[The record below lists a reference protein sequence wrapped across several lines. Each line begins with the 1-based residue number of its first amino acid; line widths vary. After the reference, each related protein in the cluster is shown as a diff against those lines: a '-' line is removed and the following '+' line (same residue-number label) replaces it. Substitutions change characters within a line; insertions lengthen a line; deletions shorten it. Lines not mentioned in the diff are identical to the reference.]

1 MNIAVIGVGYV
12 GLVAGSCFAESGNDV
27 ICVDSDKNK
36 VKALSKGKIS
46 IYEPGLGELVQRNL
60 AEGRLSFTTDLA
72 TAVKKS
78 FVLFISVGTPQIGGD
93 IDLTAVRKV
102 AAGIGQSMKDFKV
115 IVMKSTV
122 PVGMTEQ
129 LRDIIRVETDQPF
142 DVISNPEF
150 MKEGAAVEDFM
161 KPDRVILGAEDE
173 NAAEVVRELYA
184 PFVRTGSPVLVTD
197 IRTAEMT
204 KYASNA
210 YLATRVSFMN
220 EIANLCE
227 YLGADIDTVRRG
239 MGLDRRIGSSF
250 LFAGVGFGGSCF
262 PKDVDALIAT
272 GRRHDYP
279 LRIVEAVARV
289 NAHQRERFLKKV
301 FTHFEGDL
309 AGKRIAVWG
318 LSFKPR
324 TNDVRESPAIDI
336 IEGLLEAGA
345 TVVAYD
351 PEAMEET
358 RKVFGSRVE
367 FADTNYGCLP
377 GADAL
382 LVITEW
388 QVFRNPDFDRM
399 KSEMRQPVIFD
410 GRNVY
415 NPKQISEMGF
425 TYYGIGRSQVA
436 G

>member
-1 MNIAVIGVGYV
+1 MNIAIIGAGYV
-12 GLVAGSCFAESGNDV
+12 GLVASSCFAESGNDV
-27 ICVDSDKNK
+27 ICVDSDEDK
-36 VKALSKGKIS
+36 VKALSKGKTS

-72 TAVKKS
+72 AAVKKS
-78 FVLFISVGTPQIGGD
+78 FVLFIAVGTPQVGGD

-115 IVMKSTV
+115 IVVKSTV
-122 PVGMTEQ
+122 PVGLTEQ

-150 MKEGAAVEDFM
+150 MKEGAAVEDFL

-173 NAAEVVRELYA
+173 KAAEAVRELYA

-262 PKDVDALIAT
+262 PKDVEALIAT

-301 FTHFEGDL
+301 FTHFEGDM
-309 AGKRIAVWG
+309 AGKQIAVWG

-324 TNDVRESPAIDI
+324 TNDIRESPAIDI
-336 IEGLLEAGA
+336 VEGLLEAGA

-358 RKVFGSRVE
+358 RKVFGSRVR

-377 GADAL
+377 GSDAVL
-382 LVITEW
+382 LITEW

-399 KSEMRQPVIFD
+399 KSEMRQLVIFD

-425 TYYGIGRSQVA
+425 TYYGIGRSQA

>member
-27 ICVDSDKNK
+27 ICVDSDEDK
-36 VKALSKGKIS
+36 VKALSKGKTS
-46 IYEPGLGELVQRNL
+46 IYEPGLVELVQRNL
-60 AEGRLSFTTDLA
+60 AEGRLSFTTDLS

-78 FVLFISVGTPQIGGD
+78 FVLFIAVGTPQIGGD

-115 IVMKSTV
+115 IVVKSTV

-210 YLATRVSFMN
+210 YLATRISFMN

-239 MGLDRRIGSSF
+239 MGLDRRIGSSY
-250 LFAGVGFGGSCF
+250 LFSGVGFGGSCF
-262 PKDVDALIAT
+262 PKDVEALIAT

-279 LRIVEAVARV
+279 LRILEAVARV

-309 AGKRIAVWG
+309 TGKRIAVWG

-324 TNDVRESPAIDI
+324 TNDVRESPATDI
-336 IEGLLEAGA
+336 VERLLEAGA

-358 RKVFGSRVE
+358 RKLFGSRVE
-367 FADTNYGCLP
+367 FAGTNYGCLP

-382 LVITEW
+382 LLLTEW

-399 KSEMRQPVIFD
+399 KSEMGQPVIFD

-425 TYYGIGRSQVA
+425 TYYSIGRSQVA

>member
-1 MNIAVIGVGYV
+1 MNIAVIGAGYV

-27 ICVDSDKNK
+27 ICVDSDEDK

-46 IYEPGLGELVQRNL
+46 IYEPGIGELVQRNL

-78 FVLFISVGTPQIGGD
+78 FVLFIAVGTPQIGGD

-115 IVMKSTV
+115 IVVKSTI

-184 PFVRTGSPVLVTD
+184 PFVRTGSPILVTD

-239 MGLDRRIGSSF
+239 MGLDRRIGSSY
-250 LFAGVGFGGSCF
+250 LFSGVGFGGSCF
-262 PKDVDALIAT
+262 PKDVEALIAT

-279 LRIVEAVARV
+279 LRILEAVARV

-324 TNDVRESPAIDI
+324 TNDVRESPAIAI

-367 FADTNYGCLP
+367 FTGTNYGCLP

-425 TYYGIGRSQVA
+425 TYYCIGRSRVA